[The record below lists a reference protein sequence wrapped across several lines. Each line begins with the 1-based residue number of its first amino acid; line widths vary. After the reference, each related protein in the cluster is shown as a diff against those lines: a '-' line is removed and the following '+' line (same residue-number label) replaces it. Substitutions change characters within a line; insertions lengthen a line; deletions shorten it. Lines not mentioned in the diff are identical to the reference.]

1 MNGASWTSFHHG
13 GGVGIGY
20 SQHSGMV
27 ICADGSTDMD
37 ERLSR
42 VLNSDPGMG
51 IVRHADAGYTIA
63 KDWTKKTNIK
73 FPSL

>member
-1 MNGASWTSFHHG
+1 MSLHHG

-27 ICADGSTDMD
+27 IVCDGTSDMD

-51 IVRHADAGYTIA
+51 IVRHRDAGYERA
-63 KDWTKKTNIK
+63 KEAASRNTRIH
-73 FPSL
+73 FPS